1 MARKIKKAF
10 QIMLFS
16 KMLKPMARFTISF
29 SKMLK
34 PMARFTISFS
44 KNVRYL

>member
-10 QIMLFS
+10 QIM
-16 KMLKPMARFTISF
+16 SF

-34 PMARFTISFS
+34 PMASFTISFS